1 MLQVIAEGFVG
12 LHVLVMDVL
21 VFGDGQQLVVVGEG
35 VSGLLCKQIE
45 HSHKLVALVLDI
57 DVFVELGR
65 LRTQ

>member
-1 MLQVIAEGFVG
+1 
-12 LHVLVMDVL
+12 VLVMDVL

-35 VSGLLCKQIE
+35 VSGLLGKQIE